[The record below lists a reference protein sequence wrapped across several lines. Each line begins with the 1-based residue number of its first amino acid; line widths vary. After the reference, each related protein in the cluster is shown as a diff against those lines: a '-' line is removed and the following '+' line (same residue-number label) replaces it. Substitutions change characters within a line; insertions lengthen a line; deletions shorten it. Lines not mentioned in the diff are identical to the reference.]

1 MQLYCRTHLFI
12 LEIAGKRCSQVCS
25 DSRQIPRNNV
35 GLDVEHCQKM
45 SAVGLIYTW
54 CLTLTRRGDCW
65 EMCEWGWHPV
75 DHMTQSILPLIT
87 VMWPVNPCEH
97 WLKYRQTEQHMRP
110 LNECKHCSCSLS
122 LLLKILSFFPFHFF
136 AACLSQ
142 LCGEGLD
149 LDAEFCVQFLEMC
162 TWNRTLIQLMKE
174 MVRFLSVFNLCDC
187 HRMFMIPFLTPF
199 FFPASFR
206 PNPNPT
212 CLLISVWPS
221 WHRQG
226 HLNVSF
232 PGMWSFSTNWN
243 H

>member
-1 MQLYCRTHLFI
+1 M
-12 LEIAGKRCSQVCS
+12 
-25 DSRQIPRNNV
+25 
-35 GLDVEHCQKM
+35 EHCQKM

-54 CLTLTRRGDCW
+54 CLTLTRWGDCW
-65 EMCEWGWHPV
+65 EMCEWGCFQYQKALTRDTLLITW
-75 DHMTQSILPLIT
+75 QSILPLIT
-87 VMWPVNPCEH
+87 VMWPVNPCKH
-97 WLKYRQTEQHMRP
+97 WLKYRQTEQHIRP
-110 LNECKHCSCSLS
+110 LNECKYCSCSLS
-122 LLLKILSFFPFHFF
+122 LLLKILSFSISFVC
-136 AACLSQ
+136 CLFVTT
-142 LCGEGLD
+142 LGGFLY
-149 LDAEFCVQFLEMC
+149 LDAELCVQFLEMC
-162 TWNRTLIQLMKE
+162 TWNRTIIQIMKD

-187 HRMFMIPFLTPF
+187 HRRFMIPFLTPF
-199 FFPASFR
+199 CFPALFR